1 VRTLTPTAPCT
12 IVCKSLYRAEN
23 KPLSRLSIVCK
34 DDRMGADRLT
44 GLDASFLHM
53 ERAGAHMHVAT
64 TIIFEGPAPSHGE
77 FRDHIGSR
85 LHLVPRF
92 RQKLRF
98 VPLDQGRPVWVDD
111 PHLNLDY
118 HVRQTA
124 LPAPGSEEQ
133 LRNLAARIFSQQLDR
148 SKPLW
153 ELWLVEGLRDGR
165 FGIIGKSHHALVD
178 GVSGVDITTVL
189 FDLDREPKGVAA
201 TPPPWLARPEPSDVK
216 LLGDAMKERLT
227 SPREIFRGLRAV
239 VRAPQR
245 VTRGFGA
252 TSKVLGV
259 GMSAPS
265 TVFNVEIGPHR
276 RFAITQAQLADLK
289 RVKDEHGGTVNDVI
303 LSIVAGGIGKYLRA
317 RGHSTD
323 GLELRAMVP
332 VSVRATEE
340 HGALG
345 NRISAMMAP
354 LPVWSEDPVER
365 LEVMTAEMGDLKAS
379 GQAVGA
385 EILTRITDFAPS
397 TIASQAA
404 RLQPA
409 QRFFNLVVTN
419 VPGPQ
424 FPLYVLG
431 RKMESIFPMVPLAQ
445 RQALCI
451 GIISYNGQVNF
462 GLVGDYDAM
471 ADLDSFAL
479 DLEAATEEV
488 VATAPVRKKAA
499 RSRKKADEK
508 TIEAAGKVAANGAGP
523 VTVEPGT

>member
-1 VRTLTPTAPCT
+1 
-12 IVCKSLYRAEN
+12 VCEHGQVT
-23 KPLSRLSIVCK
+23 KPE
-34 DDRMGADRLT
+34 RLT
-44 GLDASFLHM
+44 GLDTSFLHL
-53 ERAGAHMHVAT
+53 ERSGAHMHVAST
-64 TIIFEGPAPSHGE
+64 SVFKGTAPTHEE
-77 FRDHIGSR
+77 FRDHIASR

-98 VPLDQGRPVWVDD
+98 VPFGQGRPVWIDD

-124 LPAPGSEEQ
+124 LPTPGSDEQ

-153 ELWLVEGLRDGR
+153 ELWLVEGLTGDR
-165 FGIIGKSHHALVD
+165 FAIIGKSHHALVD

-189 FDLDREPKGVAA
+189 FDLDSDPAGPPEKA
-201 TPPPWLARPEPSDVK
+201 PPWLASPEPTDVQ
-216 LLGDAMKERLT
+216 LLSEALKERAT
-227 SPREIFRGLRAV
+227 SPKEIV
-239 VRAPQR
+239 
-245 VTRGFGA
+245 RGFRAAMRGPRQVLSGVRD
-252 TSKVLGV
+252 TSKIVTA
-259 GMSAPS
+259 GMSAPDS
-265 TVFNVEIGPHR
+265 VFNVEIGPHR
-276 RFAITQAQLADLK
+276 RFQMTQADLADLK
-289 RVKDEHGGTVNDVI
+289 RVKNAHGGTVNDVI

-317 RGHSTD
+317 RGHDTTD
-323 GLELRAMVP
+323 LELRAMVP
-332 VSVRATEE
+332 VSVRAAEE

-354 LPVWSEDPVER
+354 LPVWCEDPVER
-365 LEVMTAEMGDLKAS
+365 LHLVTGQMGDLKSS

-385 EILTRITDFAPS
+385 EILTKLTDFAPS
-397 TIASQAA
+397 TIVSQAA

-431 RKMESIFPMVPLAQ
+431 RKMESIFPMVPLAR

-451 GIISYNGQVNF
+451 GIMSYNGQVNF
-462 GLVGDYDAM
+462 GLIGDYDAM

-479 DLEAATEEV
+479 DLEAATKEV
-488 VATAPVRKKAA
+488 LKTATAKKRAKKRKKA
-499 RSRKKADEK
+499 
-508 TIEAAGKVAANGAGP
+508 TVASSNGAGP
-523 VTVEPGT
+523 VATESRS

>member
-1 VRTLTPTAPCT
+1 MT
-12 IVCKSLYRAEN
+12 
-23 KPLSRLSIVCK
+23 KPERLS
-34 DDRMGADRLT
+34 
-44 GLDASFLHM
+44 GLDTSFLHL
-53 ERAGAHMHVAT
+53 ERSGAHMHVAST
-64 TIIFEGPAPSHGE
+64 SVFEGTAPTHAE
-77 FRDHIGSR
+77 FRDHIASR

-98 VPLDQGRPVWVDD
+98 VPFDQGRPVWVDD

-124 LPAPGSEEQ
+124 LPAPGSDEQ
-133 LRNLAARIFSQQLDR
+133 LRNLASRIFSQQLDR

-153 ELWLVEGLRDGR
+153 ELWLVEGLTGDR
-165 FGIIGKSHHALVD
+165 FAIIGKSHHALVD

-189 FDLDREPKGVAA
+189 FDLDPKPAGAPEKA
-201 TPPPWLARPEPSDVK
+201 PPWLARPEPTDVQ
-216 LLGDAMKERLT
+216 LLGEAWKERLT
-227 SPREIFRGLRAV
+227 SPKEIY
-239 VRAPQR
+239 
-245 VTRGFGA
+245 RGFRAALRGPRQVLGGVRD
-252 TSKVLGV
+252 TSKIVTAGV
-259 GMSAPS
+259 AAPNS
-265 TVFNVEIGPHR
+265 VFNVEIGPHR
-276 RFAITQAQLADLK
+276 RFQIVQTDLPDLK
-289 RVKDEHGGTVNDVI
+289 RVKNAHGGTVNDVI

-317 RGHSTD
+317 RGHDTE

-332 VSVRATEE
+332 VSVRAAEE

-354 LPVWSEDPVER
+354 LPVWCEDPVER
-365 LEVMTAEMGDLKAS
+365 LHVVSGEMGDLKTS

-385 EILTRITDFAPS
+385 EILTKLTDFAPS

-431 RKMESIFPMVPLAQ
+431 RKMESIFPMVPLAR
-445 RQALCI
+445 RQALCV
-451 GIISYNGQVNF
+451 GIMSYNGQVNF
-462 GLVGDYDAM
+462 GLIGDYDAM

-479 DLEAATEEV
+479 DLEAATEE
-488 VATAPVRKKAA
+488 AIETAPKKKQAKKGKAA
-499 RSRKKADEK
+499 AAAASNGASPS
-508 TIEAAGKVAANGAGP
+508 EAAVR
-523 VTVEPGT
+523 

>member
-1 VRTLTPTAPCT
+1 
-12 IVCKSLYRAEN
+12 
-23 KPLSRLSIVCK
+23 
-34 DDRMGADRLT
+34 
-44 GLDASFLHM
+44 M
-53 ERAGAHMHVAT
+53 ERAGAHMHVAST
-64 TIIFEGPAPSHGE
+64 SIFEGPAPSHAE
-77 FRDHIGSR
+77 FRDHIASR

-98 VPLDQGRPVWVDD
+98 IPFGQGRPVWVDD

-124 LPAPGSEEQ
+124 LPAPGSDEQ

-153 ELWLVEGLRDGR
+153 ELWLVEGLSDDR
-165 FGIIGKSHHALVD
+165 FAIIGKSHHALVD

-189 FDLDREPKGVAA
+189 FDLDAEPAGASDKA
-201 TPPPWLARPEPSDVK
+201 PPWLASPEPSDVQ
-216 LLGDAMKERLT
+216 LLTEAWRERLT
-227 SPREIFRGLRAV
+227 SPKEIY
-239 VRAPQR
+239 
-245 VTRGFGA
+245 RGFRAALRGPRQVLKGVGA
-252 TSKVLGV
+252 TSKMVSA
-259 GMSAPS
+259 GMSAPD

-276 RFAITQAQLADLK
+276 RFQMTQTDLADLK
-289 RVKDEHGGTVNDVI
+289 RVKNAHGGTVNDVI
-303 LSIVAGGIGKYLRA
+303 LSIVAGGIGRYLRA
-317 RGHSTD
+317 RGHDTE

-332 VSVRATEE
+332 VSVRAEEE

-365 LEVMTAEMGDLKAS
+365 LRLVSETMGDLKGS

-385 EILTRITDFAPS
+385 EILTKITDFAPP

-424 FPLYVLG
+424 FPLYLLG
-431 RKMESIFPMVPLAQ
+431 RKMESIFPMVPLAR

-451 GIISYNGQVNF
+451 GIMSYDGTINF
-462 GLVGDYDAM
+462 GLIGDYDAM

-479 DLEAATEEV
+479 DLEATTQEV
-488 VATAPVRKKAA
+488 IATAPAKKAKKAAKKRKKAA
-499 RSRKKADEK
+499 
-508 TIEAAGKVAANGAGP
+508 AASSNGAAPVAA
-523 VTVEPGT
+523 ERS

>member
-1 VRTLTPTAPCT
+1 
-12 IVCKSLYRAEN
+12 
-23 KPLSRLSIVCK
+23 
-34 DDRMGADRLT
+34 MADRLT
-44 GLDASFLHM
+44 GLDSSFLHM
-53 ERAGAHMHVAT
+53 ERAGAHMHVAS
-64 TIIFEGPAPSHGE
+64 TIVFEGPAPSHEE

-98 VPLDQGRPVWVDD
+98 VPFDQGRPVWVDD

-133 LRNLAARIFSQQLDR
+133 LRNLAARVFSQQLDR

-165 FGIIGKSHHALVD
+165 FAIVGKSHHALVD

-189 FDLDREPKGVAA
+189 FDLDPEPQGAPA
-201 TPPPWLARPEPSDVK
+201 STPPWLARPEPSDLQ
-216 LLGDAMKERLT
+216 LLSEAWRERLT
-227 SPREIFRGLRAV
+227 SPREIVRGVRAVFRGPRQV
-239 VRAPQR
+239 VR
-245 VTRGFGA
+245 GIGA
-252 TSKVLGV
+252 TSKMVGA

-265 TVFNVEIGPHR
+265 SVFNVEIGPHR
-276 RFAITQAQLADLK
+276 RFAIAQADLADLK
-289 RVKDEHGGTVNDVI
+289 RVKDTHGGTVNDVI
-303 LSIVAGGIGKYLRA
+303 LSIVAGALGKYLRA
-317 RGHSTD
+317 RGHDTE

-332 VSVRATEE
+332 VSVRAEEE

-354 LPVWSEDPVER
+354 LPVWCEDPAER
-365 LEVMTAEMGDLKAS
+365 VKIVTEQMGDLKSS

-385 EILTRITDFAPS
+385 EILTKLTDFAPA

-431 RKMESIFPMVPLAQ
+431 RKMESIFPMVPLAR

-451 GIISYNGQVNF
+451 GIMSYNGQVNF
-462 GLVGDYDAM
+462 GLIGDYDAM
-471 ADLDSFAL
+471 ADLESFAL
-479 DLEAATEEV
+479 DLEAATEAAI
-488 VATAPVRKKAA
+488 ATAAA
-499 RSRKKADEK
+499 RPKRTRAAAKASS
-508 TIEAAGKVAANGAGP
+508 NGAGAAVP
-523 VTVEPGT
+523 EPRR

>member
-1 VRTLTPTAPCT
+1 
-12 IVCKSLYRAEN
+12 VCEDESVS
-23 KPLSRLSIVCK
+23 KPERLS
-34 DDRMGADRLT
+34 
-44 GLDASFLHM
+44 GLDTSFLHL
-53 ERAGAHMHVAT
+53 ERSGAHMHVAST
-64 TIIFEGPAPSHGE
+64 SVFEGEAPTHAE
-77 FRDHIGSR
+77 FRDHIASR

-98 VPLDQGRPVWVDD
+98 VPFDQSRPVWVDD

-124 LPAPGSEEQ
+124 LPAPGSDEQ

-153 ELWLVEGLRDGR
+153 ELWLVEGLSGDR
-165 FGIIGKSHHALVD
+165 FAIIGKSHHALVD

-189 FDLDREPKGVAA
+189 FDLDPEPSGAPEKA
-201 TPPPWLARPEPSDVK
+201 PPWLASPEPSDVQ
-216 LLGDAMKERLT
+216 LLTEAWRERLT
-227 SPREIFRGLRAV
+227 SPKEIY
-239 VRAPQR
+239 
-245 VTRGFGA
+245 RGFRAAMRGPRQVLKGVGA
-252 TSKVLGV
+252 TSKMVSAGV
-259 GMSAPS
+259 AAPS

-276 RFAITQAQLADLK
+276 RFQMTQTDLGDLK
-289 RVKDEHGGTVNDVI
+289 RVKDAHGGTVNDVI
-303 LSIVAGGIGKYLRA
+303 LSIVAGGIGRYLRA
-317 RGHSTD
+317 RGHDTA

-332 VSVRATEE
+332 VSVRAEEE

-354 LPVWSEDPVER
+354 LPVWCEDPVER
-365 LEVMTAEMGDLKAS
+365 LRLMTAEMGDLKAS

-385 EILTRITDFAPS
+385 ELLTKLTDFAPS

-431 RKMESIFPMVPLAQ
+431 RKMESIFPMVPLAR
-445 RQALCI
+445 RQALCV
-451 GIISYNGQVNF
+451 GIMSYNGQVNF
-462 GLVGDYDAM
+462 GLIGDYDAM

-479 DLEAATEEV
+479 DLEAATAEAI
-488 VATAPVRKKAA
+488 ATAPAKKKAKA
-499 RSRKKADEK
+499 KKAK
-508 TIEAAGKVAANGAGP
+508 AASASSNGAAPVAA
-523 VTVEPGT
+523 ERS

>member
-1 VRTLTPTAPCT
+1 MRQ
-12 IVCKSLYRAEN
+12 
-23 KPLSRLSIVCK
+23 KPLCGLSILCEDALVA
-34 DDRMGADRLT
+34 ADRLT
-44 GLDASFLHM
+44 GLDTSFLHM
-53 ERAGAHMHVAT
+53 ERAGAHMHVAS
-64 TIIFEGPAPSHGE
+64 TIIFEGEAPSHAE
-77 FRDHIGSR
+77 FRDHIASR

-98 VPLDQGRPVWVDD
+98 VPFDQGRPVWVDD

-153 ELWLVEGLRDGR
+153 ELWLVEGLRDDR
-165 FGIIGKSHHALVD
+165 FAIVGKSHHALVD

-189 FDLDREPKGVAA
+189 FDLDPEPDGHPSP
-201 TPPPWLARPEPSDVK
+201 PPPWLARPEPTDLK
-216 LLGDAMKERLT
+216 LFGDAMRERLT
-227 SPREIFRGLRAV
+227 SPREIGRGVRAVFRGPRHVLRGV
-239 VRAPQR
+239 
-245 VTRGFGA
+245 GA
-252 TSKVLGV
+252 TSKVLGA
-259 GMSAPS
+259 GMAAPN
-265 TVFNVEIGPHR
+265 TAFNVEIGPHR
-276 RFAITQAQLADLK
+276 RFAITQTDLGALK
-289 RVKDEHGGTVNDVI
+289 RVKDKHGGTVNDVI

-317 RGHSTD
+317 RGHDTE
-323 GLELRAMVP
+323 GLEMRALVP
-332 VSVRATEE
+332 VSVRAEEE

-365 LEVMTAEMGDLKAS
+365 LKVLTTEMGDLKSS

-385 EILTRITDFAPS
+385 EILTKITDFAPT

-431 RKMESIFPMVPLAQ
+431 RKMESIFPMVPLAR
-445 RQALCI
+445 RQALCV
-451 GIISYNGQVNF
+451 GIMSYNGQVNF
-462 GLVGDYDAM
+462 GLIGDYDAM

-479 DLEAATEEV
+479 DLEAATDETI
-488 VATAPVRKKAA
+488 ATAPKPKARKKA
-499 RSRKKADEK
+499 KA
-508 TIEAAGKVAANGAGP
+508 TATSNGSSAVAAKRS
-523 VTVEPGT
+523 